1 MAVEAVSEGQ
11 IVRAARITS
20 RLSKWRAALAPLLFL
35 SPALVALI
43 MFRLLPA
50 GWLVQQSLSGP
61 DGEFVWLDNFEFL
74 FTAPS
79 FAKTLQ
85 ATLTFVAVTVP
96 LQTAI
101 AFGLAL
107 LFAENS
113 RIISLLRTL
122 VFLPVLIPS
131 SVAAI
136 LWGAAYRP
144 QGLANA
150 LLTSIGVSA
159 QPFLTSPDQALMS
172 IIVMSSWVGVGFWM
186 IFLIGGL
193 KDIPRDL
200 YEAASIDGAGKLSSL
215 WHITIPLMRRPL
227 AFVVVADTVA
237 AFLVFA
243 PIAILTRG
251 GPSGSTQLVMFDVYQ
266 QAYFFNDVPLAA
278 AEGLTLM
285 VIMMVIILIQF
296 RLLSREKQL

>member
-1 MAVEAVSEGQ
+1 MAMEAVSEGE
-11 IVRAARITS
+11 IVRAAPITS
-20 RLSKWRAALAPLLFL
+20 RFSKWRAAIAPLLFL

-43 MFRLLPA
+43 IFRLLPA
-50 GWLVQQSLSGP
+50 AWLVQQSLSGY
-61 DGEFVWLDNFEFL
+61 DGEFVGLDNFKFL

-113 RIISLLRTL
+113 RITSLLRVL

-136 LWGAAYRP
+136 LWGAVYRP
-144 QGLANA
+144 EGLANA

-159 QPFLTSPDQALMS
+159 QPFLASQDQALMS
-172 IIVMSSWVGVGFWM
+172 ITVMCSWIGCGFLM
-186 IFLIGGL
+186 MFLIGGL

-215 WHITIPLMRRPL
+215 WHITIPMMRRPL
-227 AFVVVADTVA
+227 AFVIVADTVF
-237 AFLVFA
+237 AFLLFA
-243 PIAILTRG
+243 PIALLTRG

-266 QAYFFNDVPLAA
+266 QAYFFNDMPLAA

-285 VIMMVIILIQF
+285 VVMMVIILIQF
-296 RLLSREKQL
+296 RFLSREKQQ

>member
-1 MAVEAVSEGQ
+1 MAMEAVSEGE
-11 IVRAARITS
+11 IVRAAPITS
-20 RLSKWRAALAPLLFL
+20 RFPKWRAAIAPLLFL

-61 DGEFVWLDNFEFL
+61 NGEFAGLDNFEFL
-74 FTAPS
+74 LTAPS

-107 LFAENS
+107 MFAENS
-113 RIISLLRTL
+113 RINSLLRIL

-144 QGLANA
+144 EGLANA
-150 LLTSIGVSA
+150 LLTSVGVSA
-159 QPFLTSPDQALMS
+159 QPFLASQHQALMS
-172 IIVMSSWVGVGFWM
+172 ITVMCSWIGCGFWM
-186 IFLIGGL
+186 MFLIGGL

-215 WHITIPLMRRPL
+215 WHITIPMMRRPL
-227 AFVVVADTVA
+227 AFVIVADTVA
-237 AFLVFA
+237 AFLLFA
-243 PIAILTRG
+243 PIALLTRG

-285 VIMMVIILIQF
+285 AVMMVIILIQF
-296 RLLSREKQL
+296 RLLSREKQQ

>member
-1 MAVEAVSEGQ
+1 MM
-11 IVRAARITS
+11 R
-20 RLSKWRAALAPLLFL
+20 SKWRAAIAPLLFL
-35 SPALVALI
+35 TPALVALI
-43 MFRLLPA
+43 GFRLLPA
-50 GWLVQQSLSGP
+50 CWLVQQSLSGP
-61 DGEFVWLDNFEFL
+61 DGEFAGLDNFEFL
-74 FTAPS
+74 FSSPT
-79 FAKTLQ
+79 FAKTLHT
-85 ATLTFVAVTVP
+85 TLTFVAVAVP

-101 AFGLAL
+101 SFGLAL
-107 LFAENS
+107 LFAGNS
-113 RIISLLRTL
+113 RIVSLLRIL

-136 LWGAAYRP
+136 LWGAALRP

-150 LLTSIGVSA
+150 LLSSVGVSA
-159 QPFLTSPDQALMS
+159 QPFLASPDQALMS
-172 IIVMSSWVGVGFWM
+172 IVVTSSWIGVGFWM

-227 AFVVVADTVA
+227 AFVIVADTVA
-237 AFLVFA
+237 AFLLFA

-251 GPSGSTQLVMFDVYQ
+251 GPGGSTQLIMYDVYQ

-285 VIMMVIILIQF
+285 VLMMVIMLIQF

>member
-1 MAVEAVSEGQ
+1 MTMEVVCEGHVEEVAVT
-11 IVRAARITS
+11 TS
-20 RLSKWRAALAPLLFL
+20 RFSKWRAAIAPLLFL
-35 SPALVALI
+35 TPALVALI
-43 MFRLLPA
+43 GFRLLPA

-61 DGEFVWLDNFEFL
+61 DGEFAGLDNFAFL
-74 FTAPS
+74 FASPT
-79 FAKTLQ
+79 FAKTLH

-96 LQTAI
+96 LQTAV

-113 RIISLLRTL
+113 RLVSLLRVM
-122 VFLPVLIPS
+122 VFLPVFIPS

-150 LLTSIGVSA
+150 LLRSVGVSA
-159 QPFLTSPDQALMS
+159 QPFLTSPDQALIS
-172 IIVMSSWVGVGFWM
+172 ITVMSSWIGCGFWM
-186 IFLIGGL
+186 VFLIGGL

-227 AFVVVADTVA
+227 AFVIVADTVA
-237 AFLVFA
+237 AFLLFA
-243 PIAILTRG
+243 PIALLTRG
-251 GPSGSTQLVMFDVYQ
+251 GPSGSTQLIMYDVYQ

-285 VIMMVIILIQF
+285 VIMMIVILVQF
-296 RLLSREKQL
+296 RLLSRETQL

>member
-1 MAVEAVSEGQ
+1 MALEAVAKGE
-11 IVRAARITS
+11 IVRAAPITS
-20 RLSKWRAALAPLLFL
+20 RFSKWRAAIAPLLFL

-50 GWLVQQSLSGP
+50 GWLVQKSLTGY
-61 DGEFVWLDNFEFL
+61 DGEFVGLDNFEFL

-85 ATLTFVAVTVP
+85 ATLTFVAVIVP

-107 LFAENS
+107 LFAETS
-113 RIISLLRTL
+113 RVTSLLRTL

-136 LWGAAYRP
+136 LWGAMYRP
-144 QGLANA
+144 EGLANA
-150 LLTSIGVSA
+150 LLAFLGVSP
-159 QPFLTSPDQALMS
+159 QPFLASPDQALMS
-172 IIVMSSWVGVGFWM
+172 ITVMCSWVGCGFLM
-186 IFLIGGL
+186 MFLIGGL

-227 AFVVVADTVA
+227 AFVLVADTVF

-243 PIAILTRG
+243 PIALLTRG
-251 GPSGSTQLVMFDVYQ
+251 GPNGSTQLVMYDVYQ

>member
-1 MAVEAVSEGQ
+1 MAMEAITEGESARDVSTVG
-11 IVRAARITS
+11 RF
-20 RLSKWRAALAPLLFL
+20 SKWRAAIAPLLFL
-35 SPALVALI
+35 TPALVALI
-43 MFRLLPA
+43 VFRLLPA

-61 DGEFVWLDNFEFL
+61 DGEFAGLDNFEFL

-79 FAKTLQ
+79 FAKTLH

-96 LQTAI
+96 LQTVTS
-101 AFGLAL
+101 FGLAL

-150 LLTSIGVSA
+150 LLTSVGVSA

-227 AFVVVADTVA
+227 AFVIVADTVS
-237 AFLVFA
+237 AFLLFG

-251 GPSGSTQLVMFDVYQ
+251 GPGGSTQLIMYDVYQ

>member
-1 MAVEAVSEGQ
+1 
-11 IVRAARITS
+11 
-20 RLSKWRAALAPLLFL
+20 WRAAIAPLLFL
-35 SPALVALI
+35 APALVALI
-43 MFRLLPA
+43 GFRLLPA
-50 GWLVQQSLSGP
+50 GWLVQESLSGP
-61 DGEFVWLDNFEFL
+61 NGEFAGIDNFVFL
-74 FTAPS
+74 FASPT

-85 ATLTFVAVTVP
+85 ATLTFVVVTVP

-113 RIISLLRTL
+113 RIISLLRLL

-150 LLTSIGVSA
+150 LLTSLGVSA
-159 QPFLTSPDQALMS
+159 QPFLSSPDQALMS
-172 IIVMSSWVGVGFWM
+172 IIVMSSWVGCGFWM
-186 IFLIGGL
+186 VFLIGGL

-215 WHITIPLMRRPL
+215 WHITIPLMRRPV

-237 AFLVFA
+237 TFLLFA

-251 GPSGSTQLVMFDVYQ
+251 GPAGSTQLIMYDVYQ

-285 VIMMVIILIQF
+285 VVMMVIMLIQF
-296 RLLSREKQL
+296 RLLSREKQV

>member
-1 MAVEAVSEGQ
+1 MAP
-11 IVRAARITS
+11 
-20 RLSKWRAALAPLLFL
+20 LPFLAPALFALL
-35 SPALVALI
+35 A
-43 MFRLLPA
+43 FRLLPA

-61 DGEFVWLDNFEFL
+61 QGEFAGLDNFEFL

-79 FAKTLQ
+79 FANTLQ

-113 RIISLLRTL
+113 RIFSPLRVL
-122 VFLPVLIPS
+122 VFLPVFVPS

-150 LLTSIGVSA
+150 LLGSLGVSA
-159 QPFLTSPDQALMS
+159 QPFLSSPSQALMS
-172 IIVMSSWVGVGFWM
+172 ITVMASWIGCGYWM
-186 IFLIGGL
+186 MFLIGGL

-200 YEAASIDGAGKLSSL
+200 YEAAAIDGAGKLSSL

-227 AFVVVADTVA
+227 AFVIVADTVA
-237 AFLVFA
+237 AFLLFA

-251 GPSGSTQLVMFDVYQ
+251 GPGGSTQLVMFDVYQ
-266 QAYFFNDVPLAA
+266 QAYFFNDVSLAA

-285 VIMMVIILIQF
+285 VIMMVIVLIQF

>member
-1 MAVEAVSEGQ
+1 MAMEAVSLEEV
-11 IVRAARITS
+11 VRAAPIANRS
-20 RLSKWRAALAPLLFL
+20 SKWRTATAPLLFL
-35 SPALVALI
+35 TPALVALI
-43 MFRLLPA
+43 LFRLLPA

-61 DGEFVWLDNFEFL
+61 DGEFVGLENFEFL

-96 LQTAI
+96 LQTVI

-107 LFAENS
+107 MFAENS
-113 RIISLLRTL
+113 RITSLLRVL
-122 VFLPVLIPS
+122 VFLPVLIPA

-144 QGLANA
+144 EGLANA
-150 LLTSIGVSA
+150 LLTSAGLSA
-159 QPFLTSPDQALMS
+159 QPFLASQHQALMS
-172 IIVMSSWVGVGFWM
+172 ITVMSSWIGCGFWM
-186 IFLIGGL
+186 MFLIGGL

-215 WHITIPLMRRPL
+215 WHITIPMMRRPL
-227 AFVVVADTVA
+227 AFVIVADTVF
-237 AFLVFA
+237 AFLLFA
-243 PIAILTRG
+243 PIALLTRG
-251 GPSGSTQLVMFDVYQ
+251 GPNGSTQLVMYDVYQ
-266 QAYFFNDVPLAA
+266 QAYFFNDIPLAA

-285 VIMMVIILIQF
+285 VVMIVIILVQF
-296 RLLSREKQL
+296 RLLSREKQQ

>member
-1 MAVEAVSEGQ
+1 MAMASVSEGRFVGAGPL
-11 IVRAARITS
+11 IGRRP
-20 RLSKWRAALAPLLFL
+20 KWRAAVAPLLFL
-35 SPALVALI
+35 TPALVALI
-43 MFRLLPA
+43 GFRLLPA

-61 DGEFVWLDNFEFL
+61 DGEFAGLDNFVFL
-74 FTAPS
+74 FASPT
-79 FAKTLQ
+79 FAKTLH

-96 LQTAI
+96 LQTVI

-113 RIISLLRTL
+113 RLVSLLRVL
-122 VFLPVLIPS
+122 VFLPVFIPS

-150 LLTSIGVSA
+150 LLRSVGVSA

-172 IIVMSSWVGVGFWM
+172 IVIMCTWIGVGFWM
-186 IFLIGGL
+186 VFLIGGL

-227 AFVVVADTVA
+227 AFVIVADTVF

-243 PIAILTRG
+243 SIALLTRG
-251 GPSGSTQLVMFDVYQ
+251 GPAGSTQLIMYDVYQ
-266 QAYFFNDVPLAA
+266 QAYIFNDVPLAA

-285 VIMMVIILIQF
+285 VVMMVIILIQF
-296 RLLSREKQL
+296 RLLSRGTQL

>member
-1 MAVEAVSEGQ
+1 MAMEAITEGPGVRDVSTVGLF
-11 IVRAARITS
+11 S
-20 RLSKWRAALAPLLFL
+20 NWRAAIAPLLFL
-35 SPALVALI
+35 TPALVALI
-43 MFRLLPA
+43 GFRLLPA
-50 GWLVQQSLSGP
+50 GWLIQQSLSGP
-61 DGEFVWLDNFEFL
+61 DGEFVGLDNFEFL

-79 FAKTLQ
+79 FAKTLH

-113 RIISLLRTL
+113 RIVSLLRVL
-122 VFLPVLIPS
+122 VFLPVFIPS

-150 LLTSIGVSA
+150 LMTSLGLSA

-186 IFLIGGL
+186 MFLIGGL

-227 AFVVVADTVA
+227 AFVIVADTVA
-237 AFLVFA
+237 AFLLFA

-251 GPSGSTQLVMFDVYQ
+251 GPNGSTQLVMFDVYQ

-278 AEGLTLM
+278 AEGLTVM

>member
-1 MAVEAVSEGQ
+1 MGAVSEGR
-11 IVRAARITS
+11 IVRAAPMIGR
-20 RLSKWRAALAPLLFL
+20 RSKWRAAIAPLLFL
-35 SPALVALI
+35 TPALVSLI
-43 MFRLLPA
+43 GFRLLPA

-61 DGEFVWLDNFEFL
+61 DGEFAGLDNFRFL

-79 FAKTLQ
+79 FAKTVQ

-96 LQTAI
+96 LQTAV

-107 LFAENS
+107 LFGENS
-113 RIISLLRTL
+113 RIVSLLRVL
-122 VFLPVLIPS
+122 VFLPVFIPS

-150 LLTSIGVSA
+150 LLASIGVSA

-172 IIVMSSWVGVGFWM
+172 IIIMSSWIGVGFWM
-186 IFLIGGL
+186 MFLIGGL

-227 AFVVVADTVA
+227 A
-237 AFLVFA
+237 
-243 PIAILTRG
+243 
-251 GPSGSTQLVMFDVYQ
+251 
-266 QAYFFNDVPLAA
+266 
-278 AEGLTLM
+278 
-285 VIMMVIILIQF
+285 
-296 RLLSREKQL
+296 

>member
-1 MAVEAVSEGQ
+1 M
-11 IVRAARITS
+11 RAAPTIS
-20 RLSKWRAALAPLLFL
+20 RFSKWGTAIAPLLFL
-35 SPALVALI
+35 APALIVLI
-43 MFRLLPA
+43 GFRLLPA
-50 GWLVQQSLSGP
+50 SWLVQESLSGRH
-61 DGEFVWLDNFEFL
+61 GEFVGLDNFEFL
-74 FTAPS
+74 FAGPT
-79 FAKTLQ
+79 FAKTLR

-107 LFAENS
+107 LFSGDS
-113 RIISLLRTL
+113 RIVSLLRVL
-122 VFLPVLIPS
+122 VFLPVVIPS

-150 LLTSIGVSA
+150 LLTSVGVSA

-172 IIVMSSWVGVGFWM
+172 IVVMTSWVGVGFWM
-186 IFLIGGL
+186 MFLIGGL

-227 AFVVVADTVA
+227 AFVIVADTVS
-237 AFLVFA
+237 AFLLFA

-251 GPSGSTQLVMFDVYQ
+251 GPGGSTQLVMFDIYQ
-266 QAYFFNDVPLAA
+266 QAYFFNDVSLAA
-278 AEGLTLM
+278 AESLALLFII
-285 VIMMVIILIQF
+285 VVIILIQF
-296 RLLSREKQL
+296 WLLSRGKQV

>member
-1 MAVEAVSEGQ
+1 MTG
-11 IVRAARITS
+11 RR
-20 RLSKWRAALAPLLFL
+20 SKWRVAIAPLLFL
-35 SPALVALI
+35 APALIVL
-43 MFRLLPA
+43 MGFRLLPA
-50 GWLVQQSLSGP
+50 GWLVQESLSGP
-61 DGEFVWLDNFEFL
+61 HGEFAGLDNFKFL
-74 FTAPS
+74 FAGPT
-79 FAKTLQ
+79 FAKTLR
-85 ATLTFVAVTVP
+85 ATLAFVAVAVP

-107 LFAENS
+107 LFGGDS
-113 RIISLLRTL
+113 RITSLLRVL
-122 VFLPVLIPS
+122 VFLPVVIPS

-150 LLTSIGVSA
+150 LLTSVGVSA

-172 IIVMSSWVGVGFWM
+172 IVVLSSWVGVGFWM
-186 IFLIGGL
+186 MFLIGGL

-227 AFVVVADTVA
+227 AFVIVADTVA
-237 AFLVFA
+237 AFLLFA

-251 GPSGSTQLVMFDVYQ
+251 GPRGSTQLVMFDIYQ
-266 QAYFFNDVPLAA
+266 QAYFFNDVSLAA
-278 AEGLTLM
+278 AESLTLL
-285 VIMMVIILIQF
+285 VILVVIILIQF
-296 RLLSREKQL
+296 GLLSRGKQL

>member
-1 MAVEAVSEGQ
+1 MAIEAVSKGE
-11 IVRAARITS
+11 IVRAVPIIS
-20 RLSKWRAALAPLLFL
+20 RPSKWRAAMAPLLFL

-43 MFRLLPA
+43 IFRLLPA
-50 GWLVQQSLSGP
+50 GWLVQKSLSGP
-61 DGEFVWLDNFEFL
+61 DGEFVWLENFEFL

-85 ATLTFVAVTVP
+85 ATLTFVAVIVP

-159 QPFLTSPDQALMS
+159 QPFLASPDQALMS
-172 IIVMSSWVGVGFWM
+172 ITVMCSWIGCGFLM
-186 IFLIGGL
+186 MFLIGGL

-227 AFVVVADTVA
+227 AFVIVADTVF

-243 PIAILTRG
+243 PIALLTRG
-251 GPSGSTQLVMFDVYQ
+251 GPNGSTQLVMFDVYQ

-285 VIMMVIILIQF
+285 VIMMIIILIQF